1 MASIIRVKRSTGNT
15 APSNLQ
21 FGEVALTIG
30 AGVAGN
36 KGERLFVG
44 DDSLNSDV
52 VGGKYYTDLMAH
64 TPGSIAG
71 VANAANAANG
81 FVAIVDQNRKVDEW
95 NVDDLRLDG
104 NTLSSQTTDADIIFN
119 PDGSGDV
126 MIPDDTKL
134 GFGGGSDGASA
145 PDATI
150 EYDENGTDKIQVAG
164 ADWVYGNTVALTLLD
179 TTQSNSKDT
188 GSLVTEGGVGIEKNL
203 NVGGN
208 LNVAG
213 VGTFVG
219 GIIIDPNSP
228 LRVGNIGIHSNKIE
242 TLAGGGNQLFID
254 PFPSGLSNEG
264 DVIIKGNLQV
274 DGTTTTVNSTQTTV
288 NDPIMMVGDTT
299 STRTVM
305 VAVQSG
311 VSTVIVDQVTGIAVN
326 DTLLHSSFSAS
337 GITTVTAINSGA
349 KMLTFQG
356 TTIAGISTQTE
367 ISVVHA
373 TDTNTDRGLGFTYNT
388 GIGTAN
394 STDGFFGL
402 DDSSIASSTAGTGNH
417 GTHGDN
423 SRRWTYVPDAT
434 IANSVVSGTKGFL
447 DIKGIYYQSG
457 NFSSGGVVWFDDT
470 GLQRSTNA
478 PQTPVITSKQ
488 VLTAITKVTL
498 SSLSAA
504 ITVAVG
510 DIVKQDT
517 TGAFGVVET
526 AVTGGNAVNLIG
538 VEGTFNTT
546 NNLRREGQSGAIANL
561 SSVPGAATNVYVN
574 KPHWTSTL
582 DGGTF

>member
-242 TLAGGGNQLFID
+242 TLAGGGNQIFID

-274 DGTTTTVNSTQTTV
+274 DGTTTAVNSTNVTV
-288 NDPIMMVGDTT
+288 NDPIMRVGDVT
-299 STRTVM
+299 SVRSVMATVS
-305 VAVQSG
+305 SG
-311 VSTVIVDQVTGIAVN
+311 TDTITVDSVTGLQVDDVVAA
-326 DTLLHSSFSAS
+326 T
-337 GITTVTAINSGA
+337 GIPGGTTITNINSGTKVITLSA
-349 KMLTFQG
+349 NVTS
-356 TTIAGISTQTE
+356 GISTTSQLT
-367 ISVVHA
+367 ITHA
-373 TDTNTDRGLGFTYNT
+373 KDTNTDRGISFNYNT
-388 GIGTAN
+388 SSGTSN
-394 STDGFFGL
+394 NKTGFFGYN
-402 DDSSIASSTAGTGNH
+402 DSAGEGSSAPA
-417 GTHGDN
+417 
-423 SRRWTYVPDAT
+423 RAFTYIPDAT
-434 IANSVVSGTKGFL
+434 VSNEVVTGTRGNL
-447 DIKGIYYQSG
+447 DIKGIYYQTG
-457 NFSSGGVVWFDDT
+457 DFATHGVVYFDST
-470 GLQRSTNA
+470 GLQNSSDA
-478 PQTPVITSKQ
+478 PSSATITSTQ
-488 VLTAITKVTL
+488 IL
-498 SSLSAA
+498 
-504 ITVAVG
+504 
-510 DIVKQDT
+510 
-517 TGAFGVVET
+517 T
-526 AVTGGNAVNLIG
+526 AVTEVTIALPSALSVVAGDRITQQGGGTQQGVVKTTSNTTSITLIG
-538 VEGTFNTT
+538 VQGTFT
-546 NNLRREGQSGAIANL
+546 NSNDLIKNGSPTSITP
-561 SSVPGAATNVYVN
+561 SSAPSVVYTDKPVWTNII
-574 KPHWTSTL
+574 
-582 DGGTF
+582 DGGVF

>member
-1 MASIIRVKRSTGNT
+1 MASIIRIKRSSGTAKPASLNWGEMAYVTG
-15 APSNLQ
+15 
-21 FGEVALTIG
+21 IG
-30 AGVAGN
+30 QYGGANQYKDRVFLGDDGTNVHPVAGH
-36 KGERLFVG
+36 
-44 DDSLNSDV
+44 
-52 VGGKYYTDLMAH
+52 YYTSMMEH
-64 TPGSIAG
+64 TPGALAG
-71 VANAANAANG
+71 VTNSRNSDG
-81 FVAIVDQNRKVDEW
+81 GIVAILDSSRKIDVW
-95 NVDDLRLDG
+95 NVDNLTLDA
-104 NTLSSQTTDADIIFN
+104 NTLSSSNTDGDIIFN
-119 PDGSGDV
+119 PNGSGQV
-126 MIPDDTKL
+126 MIPDDTFL
-134 GFGGGSDGASA
+134 GFGGGVNGTAA

-150 EYDENGTDKIQVAG
+150 EYDENGTDELRFAG
-164 ADWVYGNTVALTLLD
+164 ANVRFTSSKVTVDDQL
-179 TTQSNSKDT
+179 
-188 GSLVTEGGVGIEKNL
+188 I
-203 NVGGN
+203 VGGN
-208 LNVAG
+208 SSL
-213 VGTFVG
+213 
-219 GIIIDPNSP
+219 
-228 LRVGNIGIHSNKIE
+228 GNIRIEDNIIASLAGQGNKI
-242 TLAGGGNQLFID
+242 FID
-254 PFPSGLSNEG
+254 PYPDGLSNEG

-311 VSTVIVDQVTGIAVN
+311 VSTVIIDQVTGIAVN

-337 GITTVTAINSGA
+337 GITTVTAINTGNN
-349 KMLTFQG
+349 MLTFQG
-356 TTIAGISTQTE
+356 TTVAGISTQTTF
-367 ISVVHA
+367 SVVHA

-434 IANSVVSGTKGFL
+434 ISASVVTGAKGFL

-457 NFSSGGVVWFDDT
+457 NFASGGVVWFDDT

-498 SSLSAA
+498 SSLSAG

-510 DIVKQDT
+510 DIVKQDS

-526 AVTGGNAVNLIG
+526 AVTGGNSVNLIG

-561 SSVPGAATNVYVN
+561 SSVPGAATNVYIN

>member
-1 MASIIRVKRSTGNT
+1 MASIIRIKRSSGTAKPASLNWGEMAYVTG
-15 APSNLQ
+15 
-21 FGEVALTIG
+21 IG
-30 AGVAGN
+30 SYGGTNQYKDRIFLGDDGTNVNPVAGH
-36 KGERLFVG
+36 
-44 DDSLNSDV
+44 
-52 VGGKYYTDLMAH
+52 YYTSMMEH
-64 TPGSIAG
+64 TPGELAG
-71 VANAANAANG
+71 VANSRNSDG
-81 FVAIVDQNRKVDEW
+81 GIVAVVDSDRKIDVW
-95 NVDDLRLDG
+95 NVDNLTLDS
-104 NTLSSQTTDADIIFN
+104 NTLSSSDTDGDIIIN
-119 PDGSGDV
+119 PNGSGEI

-134 GFGGGSDGASA
+134 GFGGGVDGTAAADS
-145 PDATI
+145 TI
-150 EYDENGTDKIQVAG
+150 EYDENGDDQLKFAG
-164 ADWVYGNTVALTLLD
+164 ADVKFD
-179 TTQSNSKDT
+179 TSK
-188 GSLVTEGGVGIEKNL
+188 VI
-203 NVGGN
+203 VGGQLIVSGSN
-208 LNVAG
+208 ATLGEVQISN
-213 VGTFVG
+213 
-219 GIIIDPNSP
+219 NS
-228 LRVGNIGIHSNKIE
+228 IQ
-242 TLAGGGNQLFID
+242 TLGSTTKLFID
-254 PFPSGLSNEG
+254 PFPDGLSNEG

-274 DGTTTTVNSTQTTV
+274 DGTTTTVNSTQATV

-305 VAVQSG
+305 STMASG
-311 VSTVIVDQVTGIAVN
+311 ATQVVVDQVTGIAVN
-326 DTLLHSSFSAS
+326 DTLLHPSFSLS
-337 GITTVTAINSGA
+337 GITTVTNVNTGT
-349 KMLTFQG
+349 KTLTFQG
-356 TTIAGISTQTE
+356 TAIAGISTQTE
-367 ISVVHA
+367 ITVVHA

-434 IANSVVSGTKGFL
+434 ISASVVTGTRGFL

-457 NFSSGGVVWFDDT
+457 DFNSGGVVWFDSE
-470 GLQRSTNA
+470 GLQQSTNN

-504 ITVAVG
+504 ITVSVG

-526 AVTGGNAVNLIG
+526 AVTGGNSVNLIG

-561 SSVPGAATNVYVN
+561 ASVPGAATNVYIN